1 MYFPIGWPK
10 YLQLPN
16 EDDDPV
22 QCIIANRERTLFAVV
37 TLQAVHLWQCK
48 PCVLIV
54 SYRRSDD
61 SVVVLGT
68 NCEAEWKPD
77 SSVIAVA
84 TSGGHLLLLKV
95 VSESNQR
102 LYGTKQSGSFHYK
115 RDVTEADTIA
125 VPRLKITFGATFQVT
140 GGVACLCCLKDE
152 MLVAT
157 CQGLLRR
164 ITWEGIGR
172 SHLDVSIRTV
182 PFSLDLQQSRES
194 LLDDPSIHFKQL
206 KYSVLL
212 GGFAV
217 VLSDGRA
224 AFLTSESAKFSPK
237 GVHAVWAP
245 DVSNATCVAVNHKFR
260 LIVFGLANGQG
271 IVFAVDEIT
280 GALLVSHRL
289 TLSTSDFPE
298 GCQAAGAVTSLRW
311 TPEGSALI
319 LSWLKGGFSLWST
332 FGALLMCTL
341 GGDFCPDPSR
351 SKILRIQSMEWGP
364 EGYNLWA
371 TKKSL
376 DDKQSHDESPD
387 TKGNLIQLSFVK
399 SAIAM
404 NPCMANCEHLL
415 LQGERH
421 IYLSCEGTV
430 VKATSQP
437 DLTADLPKPPVINGT
452 STGNAAC
459 SSNILSG
466 NKQWHCIQIPQ
477 NYLDSNWP
485 IKHAS
490 VDRTGH
496 YIAVAGRYGLAH
508 CSPSGKRWKIFG
520 NVTQERDISVT
531 GGLCWWKDFIIA
543 ACFNH
548 YESREEIRVYP
559 RASNLDNAFAFTV
572 KVPFQVLL
580 LNVFKD
586 LLIVFCADYH
596 ISLFSCERKEGPSSS
611 TATLTRIQDLSLAN
625 FVPHPS
631 SLISLTLTSLRS
643 ESVSPK
649 SFNQSSEAES
659 LIINVAGRVL
669 MLQRDRSKAPSPT
682 NDYHDRRKS
691 KDAEIPFVAPIILAS
706 SVESM
711 WTTSRSSASKPHLME
726 ALWLG
731 CGAAGMKVWL
741 PLFPD
746 RSEKLHHSFLSKRI
760 MLPFKLRIYPLAVLF
775 EDAVVLGAANDMLS
789 FEPMTPSVERT
800 RRCPS
805 LPFTTLERTTQI
817 YLHHLLRQLLRRNL
831 GMHALQIARSC
842 MSLPY
847 FSHVLEL
854 MLHEVL
860 EEEATASE
868 PIPDALLPR
877 VVAFIQEFPQYLETV
892 VHCAR
897 KTEIALWPYLFA
909 SVGNPQ
915 DLFEECLKTDNL
927 QTAASY
933 LIILQN
939 LETVKAS
946 RHHAT
951 MLLDAA
957 LEHGEWSL
965 CRDLLRFL
973 RSIGSGELDS
983 PRPPPPLANHH
994 MFPLGVGMG
1003 TPASVTKPRG
1013 RHSSH
1018 SNKPGS
1024 TTDRQADQNTT
1035 EKRNS
1040 TLSRQSSM
1048 TDSGLD
1054 EYYIETILAR
1064 HARKL
1069 LAAYRL
1075 KELGVM
1081 TGYLDFKLTSWLL
1094 RERMR
1099 VARVDS
1105 FVDALKRLHSDFNWP
1120 LPVIESPSS
1129 TKSLQKIS
1137 PPTGTLNGMH
1147 PHTGPPSSPVDLI
1160 PTTKFAGVSS
1170 MPPKPATPTP
1180 MTQVTRHTN
1189 GSHPAGGLTLKL
1201 SRTQSMLSESTG
1213 SDTRTEEAVLKHPSA
1228 KGSDETSIGT
1238 TEASEG
1244 SLLGE
1249 GDNNLEDS
1257 FWSNNVTVDELEQF
1271 FKEVIQHGPK
1281 QSEKELRY
1289 LLKIVLDA
1297 SCLEWGLL
1305 ISIILRDRSSLSQ
1318 VVNIASLGEIPMDVI
1333 ARMREGLSFLELWAD
1348 TECPGYKPLLHAMKP
1363 QASVLAEV
1371 VERAPSPTRSRS
1383 SSASE
1388 HSLNESKKHSSRGGS
1403 MGEPEP
1409 CEDEVFEEEE
1419 EEVEK
1424 EESACAIS

>member
-1 MYFPIGWPK
+1 
-10 YLQLPN
+10 
-16 EDDDPV
+16 
-22 QCIIANRERTLFAVV
+22 
-37 TLQAVHLWQCK
+37 
-48 PCVLIV
+48 
-54 SYRRSDD
+54 
-61 SVVVLGT
+61 
-68 NCEAEWKPD
+68 
-77 SSVIAVA
+77 
-84 TSGGHLLLLKV
+84 
-95 VSESNQR
+95 
-102 LYGTKQSGSFHYK
+102 
-115 RDVTEADTIA
+115 
-125 VPRLKITFGATFQVT
+125 
-140 GGVACLCCLKDE
+140 
-152 MLVAT
+152 
-157 CQGLLRR
+157 
-164 ITWEGIGR
+164 
-172 SHLDVSIRTV
+172 
-182 PFSLDLQQSRES
+182 
-194 LLDDPSIHFKQL
+194 
-206 KYSVLL
+206 
-212 GGFAV
+212 
-217 VLSDGRA
+217 
-224 AFLTSESAKFSPK
+224 
-237 GVHAVWAP
+237 
-245 DVSNATCVAVNHKFR
+245 
-260 LIVFGLANGQG
+260 
-271 IVFAVDEIT
+271 
-280 GALLVSHRL
+280 
-289 TLSTSDFPE
+289 
-298 GCQAAGAVTSLRW
+298 
-311 TPEGSALI
+311 
-319 LSWLKGGFSLWST
+319 
-332 FGALLMCTL
+332 
-341 GGDFCPDPSR
+341 
-351 SKILRIQSMEWGP
+351 
-364 EGYNLWA
+364 
-371 TKKSL
+371 
-376 DDKQSHDESPD
+376 
-387 TKGNLIQLSFVK
+387 
-399 SAIAM
+399 
-404 NPCMANCEHLL
+404 
-415 LQGERH
+415 
-421 IYLSCEGTV
+421 
-430 VKATSQP
+430 
-437 DLTADLPKPPVINGT
+437 
-452 STGNAAC
+452 
-459 SSNILSG
+459 
-466 NKQWHCIQIPQ
+466 
-477 NYLDSNWP
+477 
-485 IKHAS
+485 
-490 VDRTGH
+490 
-496 YIAVAGRYGLAH
+496 
-508 CSPSGKRWKIFG
+508 
-520 NVTQERDISVT
+520 
-531 GGLCWWKDFIIA
+531 
-543 ACFNH
+543 
-548 YESREEIRVYP
+548 
-559 RASNLDNAFAFTV
+559 
-572 KVPFQVLL
+572 
-580 LNVFKD
+580 
-586 LLIVFCADYH
+586 
-596 ISLFSCERKEGPSSS
+596 
-611 TATLTRIQDLSLAN
+611 
-625 FVPHPS
+625 
-631 SLISLTLTSLRS
+631 
-643 ESVSPK
+643 
-649 SFNQSSEAES
+649 
-659 LIINVAGRVL
+659 
-669 MLQRDRSKAPSPT
+669 
-682 NDYHDRRKS
+682 
-691 KDAEIPFVAPIILAS
+691 
-706 SVESM
+706 
-711 WTTSRSSASKPHLME
+711 
-726 ALWLG
+726 
-731 CGAAGMKVWL
+731 
-741 PLFPD
+741 
-746 RSEKLHHSFLSKRI
+746 

-939 LETVKAS
+939 LESVKAS

-1024 TTDRQADQNTT
+1024 TTDRQAEQNTT

-1137 PPTGTLNGMH
+1137 PPTRALNGMH
-1147 PHTGPPSSPVDLI
+1147 PHTDSPSSPVDLI

-1180 MTQVTRHTN
+1180 IAPVVNRHTN

-1409 CEDEVFEEEE
+1409 LSSQPSADEWYRLDDALYLVDNTSRLNYDDAQSQCLEYGANLARVDSDEIQSFLTTFISPPSMPTRCFWIGCHDR
-1419 EEVEK
+1419 EVEGQFKWLDGTQVRYNGWASYQPDDHGENQDCACLWSSKNPNRHGRWDDNTCGARLDLICQKGVYNFTLTSSRSNPGSAYVSCAVDVVQGDQTLSPNDVRVSVGKNVSSTTSIPYSSTNVNGGLRNNSFVIDSIQDDDKIFCHVGKLARTERSFSRVDFSPINFYESGRRFGAFGKGNLLWFLFGVSLAGNILLVVVIMITCRRQGKQQKKKTLPNLTRAPSGYDPKDHQYEVPRAIGDGDDHIYEGLQRTESSINK
-1424 EESACAIS
+1424 ESSYLSIDNTDRVEYVNTNI